1 MQFTCFDILKSG
13 DSEMIGNDYAD
24 LRSEMAL
31 VDRSQELNNDL
42 LQFKNEYKKK
52 QIFDAD
58 DVKIKEII
66 KEEAVIQ
73 CRIALDKEGDEE
85 GDAPKEIKI
94 EEEVLIVPDESSLEP
109 EQNPRISQMPIQNQ
123 QKESD
128 PRISSEKSD
137 VTEKTR
143 FVTARET

>member
-1 MQFTCFDILKSG
+1 MTDDQ
-13 DSEMIGNDYAD
+13 
-24 LRSEMAL
+24 
-31 VDRSQELNNDL
+31 DL
-42 LQFKNEYKKK
+42 LQTNPNDSTKKEKNAE
-52 QIFDAD
+52 Q
-58 DVKIKEII
+58 KE
-66 KEEAVIQ
+66 
-73 CRIALDKEGDEE
+73 
-85 GDAPKEIKI
+85 EIKI